1 MTKSKS
7 SIKYVKF
14 EKSFDLKNLNND
26 NINNINTV
34 SFDKNY
40 NVSNPFLFKYK
51 NDLYIFYEKVNI
63 YRIST
68 ETDSDIGEIYVM
80 KFIDGKFQNPNLVLT
95 ENYGLSY
102 PFLICVNDIIYM
114 MPKQNKN
121 SLDIYRCVEF
131 PCKWEKEITI
141 LDGKFF
147 NSTICFYDNI
157 FYLFT
162 VKLEN
167 NEFIEQLYYNSELIS
182 TDWILQKNLVGNS
195 KGAGNIFIH
204 NGKLIR
210 PIYKEYTTNNSSPYM
225 NLGLG
230 TELDIKSTDKYIQEL
245 QFLEIELSSKIY
257 TEKIIS
263 NCINNIHTINF
274 IDDVIAFDIY

>member
-95 ENYGLSY
+95 ENYGL
-102 PFLICVNDIIYM
+102 
-114 MPKQNKN
+114 
-121 SLDIYRCVEF
+121 
-131 PCKWEKEITI
+131 
-141 LDGKFF
+141 
-147 NSTICFYDNI
+147 
-157 FYLFT
+157 
-162 VKLEN
+162 
-167 NEFIEQLYYNSELIS
+167 
-182 TDWILQKNLVGNS
+182 
-195 KGAGNIFIH
+195 
-204 NGKLIR
+204 
-210 PIYKEYTTNNSSPYM
+210 
-225 NLGLG
+225 
-230 TELDIKSTDKYIQEL
+230 
-245 QFLEIELSSKIY
+245 
-257 TEKIIS
+257 
-263 NCINNIHTINF
+263 
-274 IDDVIAFDIY
+274 